1 MGKIRQKLNAWMAE
15 QSTAQYCSISGIPT
29 PTNGAWLDVMLK
41 MPGATVAEHDAAM
54 GISEIL
60 TRVLPV
66 WGYSPQMAFR
76 AWPDPVR
83 EMPQVQVD
91 MLTKIGGRAGLPD
104 WVIAIPSRGYH
115 GLFVEQKVAGRQP
128 RTNQIQVKEELKKEK
143 YGYTISR
150 SLKGFLDVLIQYL
163 EGDFHPTK
171 RPIPEDPEGELPRR
185 YYDHV

>member
-1 MGKIRQKLNAWMAE
+1 MGEIRQKLNTWMAE
-15 QSTAQYCSISGIPT
+15 QSPVQYSTVSGIPT
-29 PTNGAWLDVMLK
+29 PTNGTWLDVMLK
-41 MPGATVAEHDAAM
+41 MPGATIAEHDAAM

-66 WGYSPQMAFR
+66 WGHQPQFAFR
-76 AWPDPVR
+76 AWPEPGTIEDW
-83 EMPQVQVD
+83 QVNLLVQ
-91 MLTKIGGRAGLPD
+91 IGARSGLPD

-115 GLFVEQKVAGRQP
+115 GLFVEQKLAGEQP
-128 RTNQIQVKEELKKEK
+128 RQNQIQVKEELKKK
-143 YGYTISR
+143 RYGYTISR